1 MAPCHPQEAPGQGQR
16 QGLNSHCSSWSTFS
30 VGGTVAPHP
39 EEAYLHGKSTKSA
52 TLSMAK
58 LRTAVSGP
66 RQVGQWVSLERH
78 SLQTRWPLWH
88 CVIGGKTWL
97 KHTGH
102 SKRLAKSLLDTV
114 LSVISVGESAPRP
127 QFWFTHAP
135 SSPPPRPTS
144 EGHATATASAS
155 CRDRRDSGSPL
166 TLERAP
172 TNGRR
177 APDSPTPACVR
188 RVLQPACAPKLAR
201 ALAPNT
207 SHSGGHRG
215 EARPRVPEAPGGQQ
229 ESFER
234 NRSC

>member
-16 QGLNSHCSSWSTFS
+16 QGLNSQCSSWSAFS
-30 VGGTVAPHP
+30 VGGKVAPHP

-66 RQVGQWVSLERH
+66 RQVGQRVSLERH

-135 SSPPPRPTS
+135 SSSSPPPRPTS
-144 EGHATATASAS
+144 EGHATAPASAS
-155 CRDRRDSGSPL
+155 CRERRDRGSPL
-166 TLERAP
+166 PSERAP

-177 APDSPTPACVR
+177 GSRQPDAKGRRNSRQPDAGVR
-188 RVLQPACAPKLAR
+188 RAPKLAR
-201 ALAPNT
+201 ARAKYLTLWRPP
-207 SHSGGHRG
+207 RG
-215 EARPRVPEAPGGQQ
+215 SAARVPAAPGGQQ
-229 ESFER
+229 ESF
-234 NRSC
+234 